1 MPIDMKILVFFLG
14 KCVRAAA
21 KTMVV
26 DRKNQRALDLLY
38 LASGP
43 LRNAANSSV
52 LPTEFVAEAT
62 NKDEVLEGKF
72 VT

>member
-21 KTMVV
+21 KTMIV

-38 LASGP
+38 LASGR

-52 LPTEFVAEAT
+52 LPTEFASEAT
-62 NKDEVLEGKF
+62 NKDEVLEGKL